1 MNHNLFVALRGA
13 FPTDL
18 NAMAVETDNG
28 LHYSWRDLERASA
41 MLANLLEDLDLPPR
55 SRVAVQVE

>member
-18 NAMAVETDNG
+18 NAIAVETDNG

-55 SRVAVQVE
+55 SR

>member
-18 NAMAVETDNG
+18 NATAVETDNG

-41 MLANLLEDLDLPPR
+41 MLANLLEDLDL
-55 SRVAVQVE
+55 SLIHI